1 MPPVKILKHIKS
13 SWTQASRVV
22 ERPWGFEMRWS
33 AHNSVA
39 GKILN
44 INAGERTSLKY
55 NTLKDECLFLLAGK
69 IKIQYGNEHTLK
81 DPVQNPFQYGVLTAG
96 ESLSVQSGCP
106 YRITAIE
113 DSQVIEIS
121 EARFNSKTI
130 RIEDDYGRE

>member
-1 MPPVKILKHIKS
+1 MLKILKHIKS
-13 SWTQASRVV
+13 SWISKSHVA
-22 ERPWGFEMRWS
+22 EKPWGIETRWA

-44 INAGERTSLKY
+44 IRSGERTSLKY
-55 NTLKDECLFLLAGK
+55 NTLKDECLFLLTGK
-69 IKIQYGNEHTLK
+69 IEIQYGNQHTLQ
-81 DPVQNPFQYGVLTAG
+81 DPVQNPFQYGVLVPG
-96 ESLSVQSGCP
+96 ESFSVQSGCP
-106 YRITAIE
+106 YRITAVE